1 MVGVEGD
8 SGRAQADAVGMT
20 LPPDRQVQLLPDRQ
34 VVRSE
39 SGRSAVGVLQSER
52 SKLVRVYRRLIPERS
67 RAAIAGKISHEVR
80 TQVIHQI
87 SRSLSIQNRVTTVR
101 GGRLAKRLPGLF
113 ESGRVVLA
121 QVGRARKV
129 VGLRPDAAP
138 LQARHDN
145 LHLVRQALDHV
156 GVEYFCVRGELDES
170 AVLAVSVHDRPAV
183 HAALAELCAKVPGYV
198 SALPRGQAVVPDHSE
213 PGFEPDT
220 WHGVADAAVIRMTW
234 FHADL
239 SGHYVLGHEYGCDV
253 EFWTPVDGELLAP
266 RRNRVSERV
275 LTGQQPVFAGPGLF
289 TRLEAW
295 GRRGYPLPT
304 RAEFVRPLPEDIRFP
319 VDVVY
324 TWVDG
329 NDPAWQHRRAQAE
342 GLARTYNPEAVN
354 DARFMSRD
362 ELRYSLRSLHLNAP
376 WVRTVFLVTDDQ
388 IPAWLDT
395 SNPRIRVVSHREIFQ
410 DPSVLPTFNSHAIE
424 SQLHHIQGLSDQF
437 LYFNDDVFLGR
448 PVAPQQFFHSNGLTK
463 FFPSTAMV
471 PLGAPSLRDAP
482 VAAAA
487 KNNRQLIERDFG
499 TTLVQKMMHVPHA
512 LRRDVLHEIEFRFD
526 HGHRGTAATRFRG
539 PTDLSVASSLHHY
552 YGYHSG
558 RSVPDRL
565 DYAYLDLMHPSTS
578 RRLARIL
585 AERNLD
591 VFCINDTVSARKDL
605 ANQLELLQPF
615 LDSYFPVAS
624 PFEKG

>member
-1 MVGVEGD
+1 MVGMEGE
-8 SGRAQADAVGMT
+8 SGRAGTVR
-20 LPPDRQVQLLPDRQ
+20 LPSSPDSAAMLLPET
-34 VVRSE
+34 RS
-39 SGRSAVGVLQSER
+39 SLGVLQSER
-52 SKLVRVYRRLIPERS
+52 SRLVRVYRRLLPERS

-87 SRSLSIQNRVTTVR
+87 SRSLSIQHRVTTVR
-101 GGRLAKRLPGLF
+101 GGRLAKRHPALF
-113 ESGRVVLA
+113 ESGQVVLT
-121 QVGRARKV
+121 QVGRTRKV
-129 VGLRPDAAP
+129 VSLRPDAAP
-138 LQARHDN
+138 LQARRDN
-145 LHLVRQALDHV
+145 LLLVRRALETA
-156 GVEYFCVRGELDES
+156 GIEYFCVRGALDAS
-170 AVLAVSVHDRPAV
+170 SVVAVSRQDRAAV
-183 HAALAELCAKVPGYV
+183 HAALAALCARVPGYV
-198 SALPRGQAVVPDHSE
+198 SAVPLGPAVVPDHSE
-213 PGFEPDT
+213 PGFEPDS
-220 WHGVADAAVIRMTW
+220 WHEVAQAAVIRLTW
-234 FHADL
+234 FHGDP
-239 SGHYVLGHEYGCDV
+239 SGQYVLGHEYGCDI
-253 EFWTPVDGELLAP
+253 EFWTPAEGELLAP

-275 LTGQQPVFAGPGLF
+275 PAGQPSVEGAPGLF

-295 GRRGYPLPT
+295 DRPGEPVPT
-304 RAEFVRPLPEDIRFP
+304 RPEFTHPLPEDVRFP

-329 NDPAWQHRRAQAE
+329 NDPAWQRRRAEAE
-342 GLARTYNPEAVN
+342 GVAHTYNPEAVN

-376 WVRTVFLVTDDQ
+376 WVRNVYLVTDDQ
-388 IPAWLDT
+388 TPAWLDT
-395 SNPRIRVVSHREIFQ
+395 ANPRVKVLSHRDIFR
-410 DPSVLPTFNSHAIE
+410 DASVLPTFNSHAIE
-424 SQLHHIQGLSDQF
+424 SQLHHIEGLSEQF

-471 PLGAPSLRDAP
+471 PLGDPTLLDAP

-487 KNNRQLIERDFG
+487 KNNRQLIEGDFG
-499 TTLVQKMMHVPHA
+499 TRLVQKMMHVPHA
-512 LRRDVLHEIEFRFD
+512 LRRDVLGEIEDRYAD
-526 HGHRGTAATRFRG
+526 GHRATAGGRFRS

-558 RSVPDRL
+558 RAVPDRIE
-565 DYAYLDLMHPSTS
+565 YAYLDLMHPSTS

-585 AERNLD
+585 ADRGLD

-624 PFEKG
+624 PFEK